1 MLGGGVTRPVT
12 RFGVY
17 ARRLGPLLRRAMATV
32 TAAPAMAQQQA
43 CCFAHCQDS
52 SPLESDTE
60 GGGGRV
66 DVETNPALLLGDAG
80 PIRWNL
86 ADGTA
91 SFHPRCW
98 ATLEQRVQQL
108 GKRGRTPQPA
118 DPAMLRAVAAFFID
132 LAEKRAVCPHFLCSK
147 ALSSVRKKNRRWPG
161 GSRRS
166 RSCPCSLKPRRRPS
180 TTPAPRTWRTPRASS
195 ARCSG
200 RRARGPWCSWGR
212 GSLPRR
218 AWATTGGSPGS
229 GPRRHR

>member
-1 MLGGGVTRPVT
+1 
-12 RFGVY
+12 
-17 ARRLGPLLRRAMATV
+17 MATV
-32 TAAPAMAQQQA
+32 AAAPAMAQQQQA

-52 SPLESDTE
+52 SPLA

-118 DPAMLRAVAAFFID
+118 DPVMLRAVAAFS
-132 LAEKRAVCPHFLCSK
+132 H
-147 ALSSVRKKNRRWPG
+147 
-161 GSRRS
+161 
-166 RSCPCSLKPRRRPS
+166 
-180 TTPAPRTWRTPRASS
+180 
-195 ARCSG
+195 
-200 RRARGPWCSWGR
+200 
-212 GSLPRR
+212 
-218 AWATTGGSPGS
+218 
-229 GPRRHR
+229 